1 MAVILTPERRTN
13 MTLPPV
19 GPFADASARLLA
31 LPFDAML
38 VTASDVEP
46 FTHGMP
52 SASYRATGLNLV
64 IGATVCAAPMF
75 RDTIARIALTW
86 RNDVMLVR
94 TGLFAEAFD
103 SVTVDV
109 AVIGGDVLVV
119 HDMSFYRHADR
130 SLWLV
135 TRAGGPMILLDEYG
149 LDLRIE
155 PPFADADERAD
166 GVSRA
171 ASELA
176 RIAFKR
182 GR

>member
-1 MAVILTPERRTN
+1 MI
-13 MTLPPV
+13 LPPV
-19 GPFADASARLLA
+19 SPYADASARLLA
-31 LPFDAML
+31 LPFDEML

-52 SASYRATGLNLV
+52 STSYRVPGLNLV
-64 IGATVCAAPMF
+64 IGATVCAPPMF
-75 RDTIARIALTW
+75 RDTIARIVLTW
-86 RNDVMLVR
+86 RHDVVLVR

-109 AVIGGDVLVV
+109 AVVGGDVLVV
-119 HDMSFYRHADR
+119 RDMSFYRHPDR

-135 TRAGGPMILLDEYG
+135 TGSGGPMILLDEGG
-149 LDLRIE
+149 LNLRIE

-166 GVSRA
+166 GLSRA

>member
-1 MAVILTPERRTN
+1 MI
-13 MTLPPV
+13 LPPV
-19 GPFADASARLLA
+19 GPYADTSARLLA
-31 LPFDAML
+31 LPFEAML

-52 SASYRATGLNLV
+52 STSYRVSGLNLV
-64 IGATVCAAPMF
+64 IGATVCAQPMF
-75 RDTIARIALTW
+75 RDTVARVALTW
-86 RNDVMLVR
+86 RQDVVLVR

-109 AVIGGDVLVV
+109 AVVGGDVLVV
-119 HDMSFYRHADR
+119 HDMSFYRHHNQ

-135 TRAGGPMILLDEYG
+135 TRAGGPMVLLDEGG
-149 LDLRIE
+149 LELRIE
-155 PPFADADERAD
+155 PPFTDADERAD

-176 RIAFKR
+176 RIALKR